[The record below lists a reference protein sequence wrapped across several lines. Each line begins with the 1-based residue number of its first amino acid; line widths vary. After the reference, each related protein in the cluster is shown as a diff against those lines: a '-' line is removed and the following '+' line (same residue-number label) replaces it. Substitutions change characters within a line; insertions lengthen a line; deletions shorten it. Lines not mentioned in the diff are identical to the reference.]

1 MQQVLVKKWIA
12 LKNFSTWKKN
22 FKNFISE
29 FLVRYFTMNLP
40 AGY

>member
-22 FKNFISE
+22 PKFDLFHTQLKALSQNF
-29 FLVRYFTMNLP
+29 
-40 AGY
+40 